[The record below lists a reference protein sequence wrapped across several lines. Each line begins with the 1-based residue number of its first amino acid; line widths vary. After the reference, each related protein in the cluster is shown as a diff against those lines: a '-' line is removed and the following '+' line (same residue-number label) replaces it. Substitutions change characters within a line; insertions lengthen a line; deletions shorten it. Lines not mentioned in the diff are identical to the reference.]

1 MIYRF
6 VIKKYINKGKKMFE
20 FMYWDMTGSVP
31 FDLAFS
37 VIGFFAINGYI
48 IKAIRGIIFSRSW

>member
-1 MIYRF
+1 MIYKF
-6 VIKKYINKGKKMFE
+6 VIKKILIKVNKMFE

-48 IKAIRGIIFSRSW
+48 IKAIRGIVFGRSW